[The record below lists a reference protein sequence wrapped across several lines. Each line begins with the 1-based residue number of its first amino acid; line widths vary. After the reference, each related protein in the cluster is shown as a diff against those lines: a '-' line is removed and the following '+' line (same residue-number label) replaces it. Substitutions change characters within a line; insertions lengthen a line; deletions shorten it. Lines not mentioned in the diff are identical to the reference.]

1 MSKKISYTGTL
12 LALNLIILT
21 LSNIVPINNL
31 FFMGIASLLVSIVIM
46 EFGINYGIIFSIA
59 SIILSFFIIPSKV
72 RWGLYIFTFA
82 IYGILKYLIEKNKN
96 PILSILLKL
105 IISSFIGLILY
116 FILNKFV
123 LINMNLFNIFIFE
136 IAFFVYDYVYT
147 LFIEYYN
154 DKIKNMLRL
163 K

>member
-1 MSKKISYTGTL
+1 MSKKISFSGTL

-72 RWGLYIFTFA
+72 QWVFYIFTFA
-82 IYGILKYLIEKNKN
+82 IYGVLKYLIEKNKN
-96 PILSILLKL
+96 EILTSHI
-105 IISSFIGLILY
+105 
-116 FILNKFV
+116 
-123 LINMNLFNIFIFE
+123 
-136 IAFFVYDYVYT
+136 
-147 LFIEYYN
+147 
-154 DKIKNMLRL
+154 
-163 K
+163 

>member
-1 MSKKISYTGTL
+1 MSKKISFSGTL

-72 RWGLYIFTFA
+72 QWVFYIFTFA
-82 IYGILKYLIEKNKN
+82 IYGVLKYLIEKNKN
-96 PILSILLKL
+96 EILSILLKL
-105 IISSFIGLILY
+105 VVASLIGLILY
-116 FILNKFV
+116 FILNTFV
-123 LINMNLFNIFIFE
+123 FIKINLFSVIIFE
-136 IAFFVYDYVYT
+136 IGFLVYDYVYT

-154 DKIKNMLRL
+154 DKL
-163 K
+163 KKIISYK